1 MTPDPS
7 SSPSPRGVVFR
18 PPWWAVA
25 LALAG
30 CAAGIA
36 LGNWQWGRAQEKIA
50 AAAAVQRI
58 GLQGKFLPAH
68 TVYLDNKVHRGRPGY
83 HVLQPLQTADGRNVL
98 VNRGWLPA
106 GPDRSLLPALR
117 TPPATVVVEGVRLER
132 LPQAY
137 APAGARREGA
147 VWQNA
152 SAAEVAAWSGLAL
165 EPWILEQHSALDDG
179 LARDWMPTSSGAEK
193 NESYALQWYSLAVL
207 SIALLVVL
215 NLKRERSQ
223 A

>member
-1 MTPDPS
+1 MNPEAH
-7 SSPSPRGVVFR
+7 SPRGRFVFR
-18 PPWWAVA
+18 PPWWAAV

-50 AAAAVQRI
+50 AAAAVQRLALR
-58 GLQGKFLPAH
+58 GAFLPSH

-83 HVLQPLQTADGRNVL
+83 HVLQPLQSADGRKVL

-106 GPDRSLLPALR
+106 GPDRRSLPALR
-117 TPPATVVVEGVRLER
+117 TPPGTVVVEGVRLER

-152 SAAEVAAWSGLAL
+152 SVAEVAAWSGLAL
-165 EPWILEQHSALDDG
+165 EPWILEQHSPLDDG
-179 LARDWMPTSSGAEK
+179 LVRDWTPAGAGAEK
-193 NESYALQWYSLAVL
+193 NESYALQWYSLAAL
-207 SIALLVVL
+207 SIVLLLAL
-215 NLKRERSQ
+215 NLRRERSQ